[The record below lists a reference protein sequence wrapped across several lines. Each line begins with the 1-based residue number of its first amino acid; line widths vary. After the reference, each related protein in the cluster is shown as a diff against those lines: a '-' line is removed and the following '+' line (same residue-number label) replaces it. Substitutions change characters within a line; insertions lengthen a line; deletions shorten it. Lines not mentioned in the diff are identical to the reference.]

1 MARAKTLQTAD
12 AGATDAAAAIPDAA
26 DAIEQAA
33 IQPASLPSPRLGEQI
48 AVVAGAGR
56 IVINREFGGLYS
68 ETDPSQATVNLRIL
82 RLLDDGDLI
91 RCPVE

>member
-26 DAIEQAA
+26 DAIEQVA

-56 IVINREFGGLYS
+56 VVINREFGGLYG
-68 ETDPSQATVNLRIL
+68 ETDRSQATVNLRIL

-91 RCPVE
+91 RCPIE